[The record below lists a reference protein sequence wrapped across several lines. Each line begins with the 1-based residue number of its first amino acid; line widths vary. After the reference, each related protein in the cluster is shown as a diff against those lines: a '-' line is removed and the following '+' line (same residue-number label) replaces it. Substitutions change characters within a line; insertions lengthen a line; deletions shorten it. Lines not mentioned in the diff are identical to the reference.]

1 VRPRSGGDHLAR
13 PALRTPAAENARPAL
28 RERGNGKARKPLPL
42 TDEQYRRLGGVA
54 DDFNIR
60 GLAAQMNRIGGAIN
74 GTRPDRVVPNRLS
87 NAA

>member
-1 VRPRSGGDHLAR
+1 V
-13 PALRTPAAENARPAL
+13 
-28 RERGNGKARKPLPL
+28 PL
-42 TDEQYRRLGGVA
+42 TDEQYRRLGGNA

-74 GTRPDRVVPNRLS
+74 GTRPDRVIPNRLS